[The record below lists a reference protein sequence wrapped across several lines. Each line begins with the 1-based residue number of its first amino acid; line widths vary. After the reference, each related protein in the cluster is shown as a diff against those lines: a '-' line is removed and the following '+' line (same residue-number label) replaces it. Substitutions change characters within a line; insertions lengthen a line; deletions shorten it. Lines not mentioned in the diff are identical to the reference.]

1 MVYPNPS
8 AAIFTVSNNTQIEK
22 VTLYSIIGEKVLEKS
37 IQSTTSTLDLS
48 AMAAGIYHLNIQ
60 VGGETKTIQL
70 IKE

>member
-1 MVYPNPS
+1 
-8 AAIFTVSNNTQIEK
+8 
-22 VTLYSIIGEKVLEKS
+22 LYSIIGEKVLEKS